1 MMRIYCDA
9 CDRDISDEPH
19 VRLIV
24 EVPFGPWPPQHK
36 YKVKPKLWDWCQT
49 CAKSHG
55 IEFEEVD
62 ESAE

>member
-24 EVPFGPWPPQHK
+24 EVPFGRGAPHK
-36 YKVKPKLWDWCQT
+36 AKPRMWDWCQT
-49 CAKSHG
+49 CAKSHA
-55 IEFEEVD
+55 IEIEEID